1 MQPSAGL
8 KAGGSIPV
16 QIPYFTG
23 VGHTKTLVKEVEN
36 RVFGLVGCVFGSA
49 SRSAI
54 ANSSNNEANYL
65 KLCEDGLQAW
75 LLLTASGE
83 QKRAK

>member
-8 KAGGSIPV
+8 KAGDSIPG

-36 RVFGLVGCVFGSA
+36 RFYWVFGLVGCVFGSA

-54 ANSSNNEANYL
+54 SN
-65 KLCEDGLQAW
+65 W
-75 LLLTASGE
+75 
-83 QKRAK
+83 